1 MKCRTICSAY
11 CNIRAKEGLIL
22 SKITAERKKYLK
34 EYIQDKYTTIH
45 LSFHKVKDKELLE
58 HLNGKGNR
66 IAYIR
71 KLVEEDMSRLT
82 RMG

>member
-1 MKCRTICSAY
+1 M
-11 CNIRAKEGLIL
+11 IL
-22 SKITAERKKYLK
+22 SGITAKRRKYLRD
-34 EYIQDKYTTIH
+34 YIQDKYTTIH

-58 HLNGKGNR
+58 YLNGKGNR

-71 KLVEEDMSRLT
+71 KLVEEDMARLT

>member
-1 MKCRTICSAY
+1 MS
-11 CNIRAKEGLIL
+11 G
-22 SKITAERKKYLK
+22 ITAKRRKYLRD
-34 EYIQDKYTTIH
+34 YIQDKYTTIH

-58 HLNGKGNR
+58 YLNGKGNR

-71 KLVEEDMSRLT
+71 KLVEEDMARLT

>member
-1 MKCRTICSAY
+1 M
-11 CNIRAKEGLIL
+11 
-22 SKITAERKKYLK
+22 SKITAERRKYLK

-45 LSFHKVKDKELLE
+45 LSFHKEKDKELLE

-66 IAYIR
+66 VAYIR
-71 KLVEEDMSRLT
+71 KLVEEDIARLA